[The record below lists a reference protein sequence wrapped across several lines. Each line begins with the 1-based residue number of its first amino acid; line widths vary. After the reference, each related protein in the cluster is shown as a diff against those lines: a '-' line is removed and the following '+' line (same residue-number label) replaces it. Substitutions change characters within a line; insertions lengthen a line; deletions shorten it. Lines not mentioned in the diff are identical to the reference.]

1 MSEELKYYSED
12 VKKINK
18 IEFNIFTNKEI
29 KNYSAVSSDPFGIN
43 LAESYEN
50 YEPKKGGLVDLR
62 MGTCDIYLNCT
73 TCGLNHNDCP
83 GHFGHIELAEPVFH
97 YGFLDHLKSL
107 FQCICVKCSNILID
121 KNDEQFK
128 KIITKRSEIRFKEIK
143 NFTKNIVFCWNCGT
157 AVPKIKKEINTTKF
171 SINLIIERDV
181 GTQMVDEKTGDV
193 LNETTK
199 IKVIITP
206 RDCYNILRN
215 ISDSDCV
222 LLGFNPKA
230 ARPEDLIITRF
241 PVPPVIIRPTSKV
254 DYMASLT
261 MENSLTLKISDIITT
276 NQNLRAQLD
285 KETTKTDI
293 GNYSNTASALLQYH
307 IATYFDNETITLPRS
322 EFKTGGK
329 TIKSII
335 ERIKGKPGRVR
346 SNLLGKRVNFSGR
359 SVITPDSYINIDQLG
374 VPKKIAMELT
384 IPEEVTP
391 YNIKHLSNLVKNGRD
406 IYPGANFVL
415 RINYHD
421 DKTDVQ
427 KIDLKYRR
435 KAIRLKIGDVVER
448 HSVNGDYVLFNRQP
462 TLHKPSMMAHEIH
475 VLDIDGV
482 NTFRV
487 NVSACF
493 PYNADFDGD
502 EMNIYLPQSI
512 QARNELKRIAN
523 VKYQIIDVKNSE
535 PIIRCVQDALS
546 GAFLF
551 TQKDVKIKGY
561 DAANLLAN
569 TSSETK
575 YAINMNE
582 EYSTLE
588 IFSHIIPKGI
598 NNIKKNDKGEI
609 IFHIKDGKLLT
620 GTLDKMSLST
630 SKNSI
635 IHFIWDKYGPNKTK
649 RFIDDVQKLIL
660 NYLLQR
666 GLTVSFKDALLNK
679 TFEEQI
685 KKILD
690 CAVLENKYILT
701 QYENEVDQIS
711 PAIIEHSLYLTM
723 NAAGSDIGATLKKNL
738 GVYNL
743 FWAIVESGAKG
754 KVDNLQQMMGCIGQQ
769 SLEGR
774 RIQKKIEGRS
784 LIYFHKDD
792 DTPEARGF
800 TRSSLLDGL
809 KGYEAFIFTIAGRE
823 GLIDTAINTAQTG
836 YIQRKLIKGL
846 EDISIKYDGTNRNSR
861 GVIIQYVY
869 GENGINQSCQT
880 EVKLSIMDMDN
891 KKIIDTFGF
900 TDEQMKK
907 LEKKHNIP
915 IKNLKNMNDK
925 YLEKMKNYRDEMRII
940 QRKASMNFKIMEDKF
955 MIPVNLFRITQD
967 YSTKGEN
974 LELTPKDIEDSI
986 EKFLN
991 SPETK
996 LLPGASQGIKRLIDD
1011 DKSLKYILEIALYE
1025 YLAPKK
1031 CIFNYG
1037 LSKDKLNVLWEEI
1050 TLCFIKSIAEPGE
1063 MVGILA
1069 AQSIGEPTTQ
1079 INLNTKHFA
1088 GVASKSNTVS
1098 GVSRIIELLSFSKN
1112 IKTPQMTI
1120 YFDDNIKSDRS
1131 SVNKIASYF
1140 KYLPIGQLIDSAE
1153 IYYDIG
1159 SDKKL
1164 LADNVSNPFFVNNQK
1179 SDLISLP
1186 FVFRI
1191 KMNLEKMLDKE
1202 TTLLDIKTKFI
1213 SFWYKNYTNTKT
1225 MKKNEKDIFNKISRC
1240 AILSNSTVD
1249 KEQIIHIRFSMS
1261 SFNYQTLVDFLNIVL
1276 EDITLKGIDGITDIS
1291 MTETRVLVFDKDTG
1305 ASSVDKEFVV
1315 TTSGINLEKLRYMKN
1330 INHTIVSVNDIYTI
1344 YRNYGIEATRQI
1356 LMIEYIKVLGEDKLS
1371 SSHLSVLVDMMTHN
1385 GETTSIDRHGLS
1397 KLESDPLA
1405 RASFEQ
1411 TMDHF
1416 INAAI
1421 FNEKDTMKS
1430 ISSNVML
1437 GKVIPGGTGCF
1448 DLILDTYKLENSEY
1462 TSDETSGRI
1471 TYTPLEEDSIL
1482 NDIMKYGIN
1491 NADFFIPKI

>member
-1 MSEELKYYSED
+1 MSTESKYYSEEI
-12 VKKINK
+12 KRINK

-62 MGTCDIYLNCT
+62 MGTCCPYLNCT
-73 TCGLNHNDCP
+73 TCGLNHMDCP

-107 FQCICVKCSNILID
+107 LQCICVKCSNILVE
-121 KNDEQFK
+121 KNDEHFK
-128 KIITKRSEIRFKEIK
+128 KAINKRSESRFKEIK
-143 NFTKNIVFCWNCGT
+143 NLTKNINFCWNCGT
-157 AVPKIKKEINTTKF
+157 SVPKIKKEINATKF
-171 SINLIIERDV
+171 SMNLIIERDV
-181 GTQMVDEKTGDV
+181 GTQMVDDKTGEV
-193 LNETTK
+193 LKDTK
-199 IKVIITP
+199 KIIIIITP

-215 ISDSDCV
+215 ISDTDCL

-230 ARPEDLIITRF
+230 ARPEDLIISRF
-241 PVPPVIIRPTSKV
+241 PVPPIIIRPTSRV
-254 DYMASLT
+254 DYMSSST
-261 MENSLTLKISDIITT
+261 MEDSLTLKISDIVTA
-276 NQNLRAQLD
+276 NQRLRVQLD
-285 KETTKTDI
+285 KETTKSDI
-293 GNYSNTASALLQYH
+293 GNYSSNSHALLQYH
-307 IATYFDNETITLPRS
+307 IATFFDNETITLPRS
-322 EFKTGGK
+322 EFKTGK
-329 TIKSII
+329 PIKSII
-335 ERIKGKPGRVR
+335 ERIKGKTGRVR
-346 SNLLGKRVNFSGR
+346 SNLLGKRVDFSGR
-359 SVITPDSYINIDQLG
+359 SVITSDSYINIDQLG

-391 YNIKHLSNLVKNGRD
+391 FNIKYLTGLVKNGRD

-415 RINYHD
+415 RVNYRD
-421 DKTDVQ
+421 GKTEVQ
-427 KIDLKYRR
+427 KIDLKYRK
-435 KAIRLKIGDVVER
+435 KAIRLNIGDVVER

-475 VLDIDGV
+475 VLDIDDV

-487 NVSACF
+487 NVSACK
-493 PYNADFDGD
+493 PYGADFDGD
-502 EMNIYLPQSI
+502 EMNIHLPQSI
-512 QARNELKRIAN
+512 QSRNELKRIAN
-523 VKYQIIDVKNSE
+523 VKFQIIGVKDSN
-535 PIIRCVQDALS
+535 PIIGCQQDALS
-546 GAFLF
+546 GAFLL
-551 TQKDVKIKGY
+551 TQKDVKINGR
-561 DAANLLAN
+561 DAANILAN

-575 YAINMNE
+575 ENIEMNK
-582 EYSTLE
+582 EYSSLE
-588 IFSHIIPKGI
+588 IFSHIIPAGI
-598 NNIKKNDKGEI
+598 NNIKKNDKGEE
-609 IFHIKDGKLLT
+609 IFSIKNGELLI
-620 GTLDKMSLST
+620 GILDKTSLST
-630 SKNSI
+630 AKNSI
-635 IHFIWDKYGPNKTK
+635 IHFIWDKYGPNKTR
-649 RFIDDVQKLIL
+649 RFIDDVQKLVL
-660 NYLLQR
+660 NFLLQR
-666 GLTVSFKDALLNK
+666 GLTISFKDAFLDEI
-679 TFEEQI
+679 FEGQI

-690 CAVLENKYILT
+690 NAVLKNKYILT
-701 QYENEVDQIS
+701 QFENEVDQIS
-711 PAIIEHSLYLTM
+711 PTIIENSLYLEM
-723 NAAGSDIGATLKKNL
+723 NAMGTDIGATLKKNL

-743 FWAIVESGAKG
+743 FWAIVASGAKG
-754 KVDNLQQMMGCIGQQ
+754 KETNLQQMMGCIGQQ
-769 SLEGR
+769 SLEGK
-774 RIQKKIEGRS
+774 RILKKIEGRS

-823 GLIDTAINTAQTG
+823 GLIDTAIKTAQTG

-880 EVKLSIMDMDN
+880 EVKLNIMEMDN
-891 KKIIDTFGF
+891 NKINSTFGF
-900 TDEQMKK
+900 TDEELTK
-907 LEKKHNIP
+907 LEKKHKISM
-915 IKNLKNMNDK
+915 KDLKKINDN
-925 YLEKMKNYRDEMRII
+925 YLQKMKNYRDDMRII
-940 QRKASMNFKIMEDKF
+940 QCKALMNFKTMEEKF

-986 EKFLN
+986 EEFLN

-996 LLPGASQGIKRLIDD
+996 LLPGASRGIKRLIDD

-1037 LSKDKLNVLWEEI
+1037 LSKDKLNNLWKEI
-1050 TLCFIKSIAEPGE
+1050 KMSFIKAMAEPGE

-1079 INLNTKHFA
+1079 LNLNTKHFA
-1088 GVASKSNTVS
+1088 GVASSSSAVS
-1098 GVSRIIELLSFSKN
+1098 GVPRINELLSFSKN
-1112 IKTPQMTI
+1112 MKTPQMLV
-1120 YFDDNIKSDRS
+1120 YFDDNIRSDKSV
-1131 SVNKIASYF
+1131 VNKIASYF
-1140 KYLPIGQLIDSAE
+1140 KYLPIGKLIDSAE

-1159 SDKKL
+1159 TDKKL
-1164 LADNVSNPFFVNNQK
+1164 SSDNVSTPFFVNNQK
-1179 SDLISLP
+1179 SDLASLP

-1225 MKKNEKDIFNKISRC
+1225 MKKNEKEIFNKISRC
-1240 AILSNSTVD
+1240 AILSNSTAD

-1276 EDITLKGIDGITDIS
+1276 EEITLKGIDGINDIN
-1291 MTETRVLVFDKDTG
+1291 MEETRVLTFDKDTG
-1305 ASSVDKEFVV
+1305 ASNVDKEFIV
-1315 TTSGINLEKLRYMKN
+1315 TTNGINLEKLRYMKG
-1330 INHTIVSVNDIYTI
+1330 INHSRVSVNDIYTI

-1356 LMIEYIKVLGEDKLS
+1356 LMIEFNNVLGDNLNS
-1371 SSHLSVLVDMMTHN
+1371 THLSVLVDMMTHN
-1385 GETTSIDRHGLS
+1385 GETISIDRHGLS
-1397 KLESDPLA
+1397 KLESDPCA

-1430 ISSNVML
+1430 VSSNVML

-1462 TSDETSGRI
+1462 TSDETGGRI
-1471 TYTPLEEDSIL
+1471 TFTPLEEDSIL
-1482 NDIMKYGIN
+1482 KDIIKYGIN
-1491 NADFFIPKI
+1491 QADFFIPKI

>member
-1 MSEELKYYSED
+1 MCTESKYYSD
-12 VKKINK
+12 DIKRINK

-73 TCGLNHNDCP
+73 TCGLNHMDCP
-83 GHFGHIELAEPVFH
+83 GHFGHIELTEPVFH

-107 FQCICVKCSNILID
+107 LQCICIKCSNILVE

-128 KIITKRSEIRFKEIK
+128 KTINKRSEARFKEIK
-143 NFTKNIVFCWNCGT
+143 NLTKNVNFCWNCGT
-157 AVPKIKKEINTTKF
+157 SVPKIRKEINATKF
-171 SINLIIERDV
+171 SMNLIVEREV
-181 GTQMVDEKTGDV
+181 GTLMVDEKTGDV
-193 LNETTK
+193 LKETKK
-199 IKVIITP
+199 IIVIITP

-215 ISDSDCV
+215 ISDTDCL

-230 ARPEDLIITRF
+230 ARPEDLIISRF

-254 DYMASLT
+254 DFMASST
-261 MENSLTLKISDIITT
+261 MEDSLTLKISDIITA
-276 NQNLRAQLD
+276 NQRLRVQMD
-285 KETTKTDI
+285 KETNELDI
-293 GNYSNTASALLQYH
+293 GNYSNTAYTLLQYH
-307 IATYFDNETITLPRS
+307 VAVFFDNESISLLRS
-322 EFKTGGK
+322 EFKTG
-329 TIKSII
+329 TPIKSIS
-335 ERIKGKPGRVR
+335 ERIKGKAGRVR
-346 SNLLGKRVNFSGR
+346 SNLLGKRVDFSGR

-391 YNIKHLSNLVKNGRD
+391 FNIKYLTNLVKNGRD
-406 IYPGANFVL
+406 VYPGANFVL
-415 RINYHD
+415 RVNYRD
-421 DKTDVQ
+421 GKTEVQ
-427 KIDLKYRR
+427 KIDLKYRK
-435 KAIRLKIGDVVER
+435 KAIRLNIGDVVER
-448 HSVNGDYVLFNRQP
+448 HSVNGDHVLFNRQP

-475 VLDIDGV
+475 VLDIDDA

-487 NVSACF
+487 NVSVCK
-493 PYNADFDGD
+493 PYGADFDGD
-502 EMNIYLPQSI
+502 EMNIHLAQSI

-523 VKYQIIDVKNSE
+523 VKYQIIGVKDSK
-535 PIIRCVQDALS
+535 PIIGCFQDALS
-546 GAFLF
+546 GAFLL

-561 DAANLLAN
+561 DVANILAN

-575 YAINMNE
+575 ELIDMNK
-582 EYSTLE
+582 EYSGQE
-588 IFSHIIPKGI
+588 IFSHIIPSGI
-598 NNIKKNDKGEI
+598 NNVKKNDKKEEI
-609 IFHIKDGKLLT
+609 LRIKDGELLI
-620 GTLDKMSLST
+620 GILDDTTLST
-630 SKNSI
+630 AKNSI
-635 IHFIWDKYGPNKTK
+635 IHFIWDKYGPNKTR
-649 RFIDDVQKLIL
+649 RFIDDVQKLVL
-660 NYLLQR
+660 NFLLQR
-666 GLTVSFKDALLNK
+666 GLTISFKDAILES
-679 TFEEQI
+679 TFEGQI

-690 CAVLENKYILT
+690 NAVLENKYMLT
-701 QYENEVDQIS
+701 QFENEVDQIS
-711 PAIIEHSLYLTM
+711 PVVVEGSLYAEM
-723 NAAGSDIGATLKKNL
+723 NAMGTNIGATLKENL

-743 FWAIVESGAKG
+743 FWALAQSGAKG
-754 KVDNLQQMMGCIGQQ
+754 KELNLQQMMGCIGQQ

-774 RIQKKIEGRS
+774 RIQKKVEGRS

-809 KGYEAFIFTIAGRE
+809 KGYEAFIFTSAGRE
-823 GLIDTAINTAQTG
+823 GLIDTAIKTAQTG

-869 GENGINQSCQT
+869 GENGINQACQT

-891 KKIIDTFGF
+891 KKLYNTFSF
-900 TDEQMKK
+900 TEEQMKK
-907 LEKKHNIP
+907 LEKKHKIS
-915 IKNLKNMNDK
+915 IKDLKKINDK
-925 YLEKMKNYRDEMRII
+925 YLEKMKTYRDNMRLI
-940 QRKASMNFKIMEDKF
+940 QCKALMNFKTMEEKF

-974 LELTPKDIEDSI
+974 LELTPQEIENSI
-986 EKFLN
+986 EAFLT
-991 SPETK
+991 STETK
-996 LLPGASQGIKRLIDD
+996 LLPGASRGIKRLIND

-1025 YLAPKK
+1025 YLSPNK
-1031 CIFNYG
+1031 CIYEYG
-1037 LSKDKLNVLWEEI
+1037 LSKNQLNNLWKEI
-1050 TLCFIKSIAEPGE
+1050 TLSFVKAMAEPGE

-1079 INLNTKHFA
+1079 LNLNTKHFV
-1088 GVASKSNTVS
+1088 GVASKSGTAS
-1098 GVSRIIELLSFSKN
+1098 GVPRIIELLSFSKN
-1112 IKTPQMTI
+1112 IKTPEMII
-1120 YFDDNIKSDRS
+1120 YFDNNIRS
-1131 SVNKIASYF
+1131 EKPAVNKLASYF
-1140 KYLPIGQLIDSAE
+1140 KYLSINQLIDSAE
-1153 IYYDIG
+1153 IYYNIDT
-1159 SDKKL
+1159 DAKL
-1164 LADNVSNPFFVNNQK
+1164 TSDNVSTPFFVNNQK
-1179 SDLISLP
+1179 ADLSALP

-1191 KMNLEKMLDKE
+1191 KMNLEKMMDKE

-1225 MKKNEKDIFNKISRC
+1225 MKKTEKDIFNKINRC
-1240 AILSNSTVD
+1240 AILSNSTAD

-1276 EDITLKGIDGITDIS
+1276 EDITLKGIDGITDIN
-1291 MTETRVLVFDKDTG
+1291 MEETRILVFNKESGSAD
-1305 ASSVDKEFVV
+1305 VEKEFVV
-1315 TTSGINLEKLRYMKN
+1315 TTSGINLEKLRYMKG
-1330 INHTIVSVNDIYTI
+1330 IDHSRVSINDIYTV
-1344 YRNYGIEATRQI
+1344 YRHYGIEATRQI
-1356 LMIEYIKVLGEDKLS
+1356 LMIEYIKILGNNLNS
-1371 SSHLSVLVDMMTHN
+1371 THLSVLVDMMTHN

-1416 INAAI
+1416 INASI

-1437 GKVIPGGTGCF
+1437 GKVIPGGTGAF

-1462 TSDETSGRI
+1462 TADETGGRV
-1471 TYTPLEEDSIL
+1471 TFTPLEEDSIL
-1482 NDIMKYGIN
+1482 KDIIKYGIN
-1491 NADFFIPKI
+1491 HADFFIPKI